1 MAGRFLI
8 IFSIFIDIVYKK
20 LVIFAINLVIYH
32 WKSNKFE
39 MRSYLMEATGLGGS
53 FHYADF
59 PKIRVASAFQ
69 GFVFGLSGVGARD
82 NGLADIDPAW
92 LVFAE
97 SV

>member
-1 MAGRFLI
+1 MAGSFLI
-8 IFSIFIDIVYKK
+8 ILSIFIDIVYKK

-39 MRSYLMEATGLGGS
+39 MHSYLMQATGLGGS
-53 FHYADF
+53 FHKAYLF
-59 PKIRVASAFQ
+59 EIGVAAGFE
-69 GFVFGLSGVGARD
+69 GFVLGLGRVGARD